1 MHFYHIFFLH
11 NDVQKC
17 SLREDIYIYTN
28 KQIKKVER
36 IGIGQ
41 AKKSL

>member
-1 MHFYHIFFLH
+1 MHFYHIFFLQ

-17 SLREDIYIYTN
+17 SLRVYTN